1 LTKIDKHTE
10 DTGRLIDLRRFS
22 SPAGNGGNNGGNAG
36 MQPANLYA
44 QYKAQSLETLTN
56 GEIIVKL
63 FEEASKQ
70 ISTAIFLT
78 SQEEDVKAYN
88 CIAKAQKVI
97 TALALSLDMSYGVS
111 LSLSDLYDF
120 IHAELGKAITTKD
133 TALMKTLLTM
143 VDELKVTF
151 RQAERMARAGK
162 F

>member
-1 LTKIDKHTE
+1 
-10 DTGRLIDLRRFS
+10 
-22 SPAGNGGNNGGNAG
+22 

-44 QYKAQSLETLTN
+44 QYKAQSLETLTD

-78 SQEEDVKAYN
+78 SQGQDVRAYN
-88 CIAKAQKVI
+88 CISKAQKVI
-97 TALALSLDMSYGVS
+97 STLSTSLDMSYGVS
-111 LSLSDLYDF
+111 ISLSDLYDY
-120 IHAELGKAITTKD
+120 IHGELGKAIVAKD
-133 TALMKTLLTM
+133 TVLLKSMLTI
-143 VDELKVTF
+143 VDDLKATF

>member
-1 LTKIDKHTE
+1 MSTGFTDDKAVTADKREVLKLT
-10 DTGRLIDLRRFS
+10 L
-22 SPAGNGGNNGGNAG
+22 
-36 MQPANLYA
+36 PANNPYA
-44 QYKAQSLETLTN
+44 QYKAQSLETMTN

-78 SQEEDVKAYN
+78 SRGEDVKAFN
-88 CIAKAQKVI
+88 CISKAQKVI
-97 TALALSLDMSYGVS
+97 STLSLSLDMSYGIS
-111 LSLSDLYDF
+111 LSLSDLYAF
-120 IHAELGKAITTKD
+120 IHSELGKAIAVKD
-133 TALMKTLLTM
+133 AASMKSMLGM

>member
-1 LTKIDKHTE
+1 MATKNTTVIPLLKE
-10 DTGRLIDLRRFS
+10 RS
-22 SPAGNGGNNGGNAG
+22 K

-78 SQEEDVKAYN
+78 NQGEDVKAYN

-97 TALALSLDMSYGVS
+97 STLALSLDMSYGIS
-111 LSLSDLYDF
+111 LPLSDLYDF
-120 IHAELGKAITTKD
+120 VHTELGKAITSKD
-133 TALMKTLLTM
+133 TALMKSMLSM

-151 RQAERMARAGK
+151 RQAERMARAGR

>member
-1 LTKIDKHTE
+1 VDTKYVNIVDIMKE
-10 DTGRLIDLRRFS
+10 RMMR
-22 SPAGNGGNNGGNAG
+22 
-36 MQPANLYA
+36 PANLYA

-78 SQEEDVKAYN
+78 NQGDDVKAYN
-88 CIAKAQKVI
+88 CVAKAQKVI
-97 TALALSLDMSYGVS
+97 STLALSLDMSYGIS
-111 LSLSDLYDF
+111 LPLSDLYDF
-120 IHAELGKAITTKD
+120 IHTELGKAITSKD
-133 TALMKTLLTM
+133 AALMKTMLSM

-151 RQAERMARAGK
+151 RQAEKMARAGR

>member
-1 LTKIDKHTE
+1 
-10 DTGRLIDLRRFS
+10 
-22 SPAGNGGNNGGNAG
+22 

-78 SQEEDVKAYN
+78 SQGADVRAYN
-88 CIAKAQKVI
+88 CISKAQKVVS
-97 TALALSLDMSYGVS
+97 TLNLSLDMSYGISV
-111 LSLSDLYDF
+111 SLSDLYDF
-120 IHAELGKAITTKD
+120 IHTELGKAITSKD
-133 TALMKTLLTM
+133 TGLMKTLLSM

-151 RQAERMARAGK
+151 RQAERLARAGK